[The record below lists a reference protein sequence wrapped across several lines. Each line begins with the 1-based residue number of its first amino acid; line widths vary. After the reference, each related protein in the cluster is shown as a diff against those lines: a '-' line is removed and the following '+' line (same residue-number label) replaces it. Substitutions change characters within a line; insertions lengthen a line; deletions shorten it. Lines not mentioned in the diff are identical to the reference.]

1 MDAKNLITPPIDLA
15 IEAGIVDKTRRVDGY
30 GIVPSYEGSV
40 VFQWRGRNWHA
51 IGYKAII
58 VGGQLMSNGYID
70 IVPCSRTVSKKETS
84 GIAGWFRQLVAA

>member
-1 MDAKNLITPPIDLA
+1 MDTKNLIAPPIDLA
-15 IEAGIVDKTRRVDGY
+15 IEAGIVDKTRRVDGH

-40 VFQWRGRNWHA
+40 VFQWKGRKWHA
-51 IGYKAII
+51 LGHKAIV

-70 IVPCSRTVSKKETS
+70 IVPMARTTTSKETS

>member
-1 MDAKNLITPPIDLA
+1 MVAKNVIAPPVDTAVESGIKDL
-15 IEAGIVDKTRRVDGY
+15 TRRVDGY

>member
-1 MDAKNLITPPIDLA
+1 MGATNILPSIEDAIN
-15 IEAGIVDKTRRVDGY
+15 AGIKDVTRRVAGH
-30 GIVPSYEGSV
+30 GIVPAYEGSI
-40 VFQWRGRNWHA
+40 VFEWRGRKWHA
-51 IGYKAII
+51 IGYKEVV

>member
-1 MDAKNLITPPIDLA
+1 MVAKNVITPPVDTAVESGIKDL
-15 IEAGIVDKTRRVDGY
+15 TRRVDGY